1 MWTLGLVEDDDW
13 LLLLVEWHTQSQHL
27 VRSLDGDDDD
37 EDSIIDSN
45 LKKKKKANP
54 KIFSQGRYRN
64 YRLSSID

>member
-45 LKKKKKANP
+45 LKKKKK
-54 KIFSQGRYRN
+54 S
-64 YRLSSID
+64 